1 MLFKNLFTVP
11 TGQKVTEKH
20 LRRVLVS
27 SICGILLCMSCL
39 AGTTWAWY
47 TVEIENRG
55 NEIQIATVTADVN
68 VLDAES
74 NAVQP
79 DDGNYNFATGTYTVQ
94 INLESDATEAK
105 NPVYVVISVSS
116 GEENA
121 YYYLT
126 FENGNKAEQILRLQV
141 GADPATVRF
150 SVSWVRPVSAIAVNG
165 EDIVIGEA
173 PGKAVDPSTETTL
186 PEPEPSTEA
195 SEPSTGETE
204 PSEKET
210 EGE

>member
-20 LRRVLVS
+20 LRRVLIS

-68 VLDAES
+68 VLDAAS

-79 DDGNYNFATGTYTVQ
+79 DDDGNYTFATGTYTVR

-126 FENGNKAEQILRLQV
+126 FENGNKAAEQILQV
-141 GADPATVRF
+141 GADGSTVRF
-150 SVSWVRPVSAIAVNG
+150 SVSWVRPVSATAVNG

-195 SEPSTGETE
+195 SEPSQ
-204 PSEKET
+204 KET

>member
-68 VLDAES
+68 VLDAAS

-79 DDGNYNFATGTYTVQ
+79 DDGGNYTFATGTYTVR

-126 FENGNKAEQILRLQV
+126 FENGNKAAEQILQV
-141 GADPATVRF
+141 GADGSTVRF

-195 SEPSTGETE
+195 SEPSQ
-204 PSEKET
+204 KET

>member
-68 VLDAES
+68 VLDEAG

-79 DDGNYNFATGTYTVQ
+79 DAAGNYTFETGTYTVG
-94 INLESDATEAK
+94 INLENDATEAK

-126 FENGNKAEQILRLQV
+126 FENGNTAKQILQV
-141 GADPATVRF
+141 GADPATVSF
-150 SVSWVRPVSAIAVNG
+150 SVSWVRPVSATAVNG
-165 EDIVIGEA
+165 DIVIGEA

-204 PSEKET
+204 PSVKET

>member
-74 NAVQP
+74 KP
-79 DDGNYNFATGTYTVQ
+79 DAAGNYTFETGTYTVG

-126 FENGNKAEQILRLQV
+126 FENGNTAKQILQV

-150 SVSWVRPVSAIAVNG
+150 SVSWVRPVSATAVNG
-165 EDIVIGEA
+165 DIVIGEA

-204 PSEKET
+204 PSVKET

>member
-68 VLDAES
+68 VLDAAS
-74 NAVQP
+74 NAVQLD
-79 DDGNYNFATGTYTVQ
+79 DDGNYTFATGTYTVQ

-126 FENGNKAEQILRLQV
+126 FENGNKAAEQTLQV
-141 GADPATVRF
+141 GADGSTVRF
-150 SVSWVRPVSAIAVNG
+150 SVSWVRPVSATAVNG

-195 SEPSTGETE
+195 SEPSQ
-204 PSEKET
+204 KET

>member
-74 NAVQP
+74 KP
-79 DDGNYNFATGTYTVQ
+79 DGGGNYTFETGTYTVG
-94 INLESDATEAK
+94 IKLESDATEAK

-126 FENGNKAEQILRLQV
+126 FENGNKAAEQILRLQV
-141 GADPATVRF
+141 GAVGSTVSF
-150 SVSWVRPVSAIAVNG
+150 SVSWVRPVSATAVNG
-165 EDIVIGEA
+165 DIVIGEA

-204 PSEKET
+204 PSVKET

>member
-68 VLDAES
+68 VLDAAS

-79 DDGNYNFATGTYTVQ
+79 DDDGNYTFATGTYTVQ

-126 FENGNKAEQILRLQV
+126 FENGNKAAEQTLQV
-141 GADPATVRF
+141 GDDGSTVRF

-165 EDIVIGEA
+165 EAIVIGEA
-173 PGKAVDPSTETTL
+173 PRKAVDPSTETTL

-195 SEPSTGETE
+195 SEPSQ
-204 PSEKET
+204 KET

>member
-27 SICGILLCMSCL
+27 SLCGILLCMSCL

-55 NEIQIATVTADVN
+55 KEIQIATVTADVN

-74 NAVQP
+74 NAVLP
-79 DDGNYNFATGTYTVQ
+79 EDDGNYIFETGTYTVR
-94 INLESDATEAK
+94 INLENDATEAK

-126 FENGNKAEQILRLQV
+126 FENQNTEVELQV
-141 GADPATVRF
+141 GADSATVSF
-150 SVSWVRPVSAIAVNG
+150 SVSWVRPVSATAVNG
-165 EDIVIGEA
+165 ETIVIGEA

-186 PEPEPSTEA
+186 PEQEPSTEA

-204 PSEKET
+204 PSVKET

>member
-39 AGTTWAWY
+39 AATTWAWY

-68 VLDAES
+68 VLDAAS

-79 DDGNYNFATGTYTVQ
+79 DDDGNYTFATGTYTVR

-126 FENGNKAEQILRLQV
+126 FENGNKAAEQILQV
-141 GADPATVRF
+141 GADGSTVRF
-150 SVSWVRPVSAIAVNG
+150 SVSWVRPVSATAVNG
-165 EDIVIGEA
+165 EAIVIGEA

-195 SEPSTGETE
+195 SEPSQ
-204 PSEKET
+204 KET

>member
-55 NEIQIATVTADVN
+55 NEIQIATVTADVD
-68 VLDAES
+68 VLEAS
-74 NAVQP
+74 NAVQL
-79 DDGNYNFATGTYTVQ
+79 DDGGNYTFETGTYTVQ

-126 FENGNKAEQILRLQV
+126 FENGNKAAEQILQV
-141 GADPATVRF
+141 GADGSTVRF
-150 SVSWVRPVSAIAVNG
+150 SVSWVRPVSATAVNG

-195 SEPSTGETE
+195 SEPSQQ
-204 PSEKET
+204 ET

>member
-1 MLFKNLFTVP
+1 
-11 TGQKVTEKH
+11 
-20 LRRVLVS
+20 
-27 SICGILLCMSCL
+27 MSCL

-68 VLDAES
+68 VLDAAS
-74 NAVQP
+74 NAVQLD
-79 DDGNYNFATGTYTVQ
+79 DDGNYTFATGTYTVQ

-126 FENGNKAEQILRLQV
+126 FENGNKAAEQTLQV
-141 GADPATVRF
+141 GADGSTVRF
-150 SVSWVRPVSAIAVNG
+150 SVSWVRPVSATAVNG

-195 SEPSTGETE
+195 SEPSQ
-204 PSEKET
+204 KET

>member
-68 VLDAES
+68 VLDAAS

-79 DDGNYNFATGTYTVQ
+79 DEDGNYTFATGKYTVQ

-126 FENGNKAEQILRLQV
+126 FENGNKAAEQILQV
-141 GADPATVRF
+141 GADGSTVRF
-150 SVSWVRPVSAIAVNG
+150 SVSWVRPVSATAVNG

-195 SEPSTGETE
+195 SEPSQ
-204 PSEKET
+204 KET